1 MTSVWNYLKD
11 PHTPQK
17 MQRISN
23 LLERIWETEQ
33 LAQDAYEYVVNK
45 VTVQDSQ
52 GSEVHKQYA
61 KFLRDVK
68 EDAKS
73 ARVIFD
79 KCNIDLESRSQ
90 ENSKSLENST
100 QNADDNKNKEG
111 QKLITNLKTKLRM
124 ITILLIV
131 VLLVLFVVY
140 LVLTKQY
147 QGTLKNLNESGVR
160 RTTSMIAAMDA
171 RVMHETAMHYQIEM
185 SDEDA
190 ITHTAHC
197 AVEAENPAGH
207 PMGGC
212 GSCNAMHCP
221 ICTPAQYT
229 TLRHK
234 GYTTDNIGDG
244 AGDAGHRRRAG
255 AAVALTAEQLAS
267 TTVDSCAVYECCK
280 HVYRT
285 AADYK
290 YYNKEEFK
298 HAGLQLDEVMNDFW
312 YYHNNLVHEYP
323 PQIEEQLQFY
333 RDNNDNIEIHEAST
347 EAGQK
352 IRTKTVSGADVA
364 WGLITNAR
372 VVAKTGMGRFQHFNR
387 HDPSSFPELY
397 YVLENSDI
405 TARAMDQS
413 TMNYVLEA
421 SDVANRMRAIFIAL
435 CVVCSI
441 IELVTVIFIFRQEV
455 VRVFE
460 DKTREIEKLRL
471 TRDNGKIDLE
481 AVIYI
486 IKDMKQK
493 QRVNKSRN
501 KDEQGNKNMVRSKN
515 LNSSSD
521 ESDIESDEDIAKDA
535 KKGGVKIQGDNHSDA
550 ESEAESQDSQGS
562 NAGKDA
568 AGNDMAGGAKDDTKD
583 KDSAAVAAT
592 SQRENFLAIFYWS
605 CLLFIWGC
613 LVFLGFTCVRA
624 ITEAEGSTVELN
636 NAARRRYLGARI
648 ARFNKELID
657 SRDPTVS
664 LVGGALTW
672 QNSTDLMR
680 CLLRRSA
687 EAMLSV
693 HYAVLYGTML
703 GFVDLPQKQNW
714 ENGPV
719 QQFGIGEG
727 ADYCSPFTWDKE
739 GFLTSI
745 DLPGSIGR
753 YEPQDQ
759 TYFEKS
765 CLTELPADIMNE
777 NSYEFQDQ
785 RIRRFAMHFSREK
798 CTLYHAH
805 DPVTTQVRPIDTHT

>member
-1 MTSVWNYLKD
+1 
-11 PHTPQK
+11 
-17 MQRISN
+17 
-23 LLERIWETEQ
+23 
-33 LAQDAYEYVVNK
+33 
-45 VTVQDSQ
+45 
-52 GSEVHKQYA
+52 
-61 KFLRDVK
+61 
-68 EDAKS
+68 
-73 ARVIFD
+73 
-79 KCNIDLESRSQ
+79 
-90 ENSKSLENST
+90 
-100 QNADDNKNKEG
+100 
-111 QKLITNLKTKLRM
+111 
-124 ITILLIV
+124 
-131 VLLVLFVVY
+131 
-140 LVLTKQY
+140 
-147 QGTLKNLNESGVR
+147 
-160 RTTSMIAAMDA
+160 
-171 RVMHETAMHYQIEM
+171 
-185 SDEDA
+185 
-190 ITHTAHC
+190 
-197 AVEAENPAGH
+197 
-207 PMGGC
+207 
-212 GSCNAMHCP
+212 
-221 ICTPAQYT
+221 
-229 TLRHK
+229 
-234 GYTTDNIGDG
+234 
-244 AGDAGHRRRAG
+244 
-255 AAVALTAEQLAS
+255 
-267 TTVDSCAVYECCK
+267 
-280 HVYRT
+280 
-285 AADYK
+285 
-290 YYNKEEFK
+290 
-298 HAGLQLDEVMNDFW
+298 
-312 YYHNNLVHEYP
+312 
-323 PQIEEQLQFY
+323 
-333 RDNNDNIEIHEAST
+333 
-347 EAGQK
+347 
-352 IRTKTVSGADVA
+352 
-364 WGLITNAR
+364 
-372 VVAKTGMGRFQHFNR
+372 
-387 HDPSSFPELY
+387 
-397 YVLENSDI
+397 
-405 TARAMDQS
+405 
-413 TMNYVLEA
+413 
-421 SDVANRMRAIFIAL
+421 
-435 CVVCSI
+435 
-441 IELVTVIFIFRQEV
+441 
-455 VRVFE
+455 
-460 DKTREIEKLRL
+460 
-471 TRDNGKIDLE
+471 
-481 AVIYI
+481 
-486 IKDMKQK
+486 
-493 QRVNKSRN
+493 
-501 KDEQGNKNMVRSKN
+501 MVRSKN

-719 QQFGIGEG
+719 QQFGVGEG

-805 DPVTTQVRPIDTHT
+805 DPVTTQGLHNFVLYMTDLAVTLAEAPDAALVDTNREYEKLMEHNNAEWLLGLEKSTLIYQHEALAQMDGTSTVVGILYGFVTIVVLLQFIFLGRKIEDLMMEKVGLSQLVNRFVSKAEATKEQLDQKKTQDGQLAKAKALDGDETGSSIGSGTDDGSDIDEKAAEEEE